1 MIFNSM
7 IFIWVALPIL
17 LIVYY
22 FLNNTLK
29 NLFLVLASLF
39 CYAWGSI
46 ETISILL
53 ISILINYIFGFLI
66 EKSKKVSFK
75 KVFLTLG
82 ILVNIG
88 ILGYFK
94 YYNFFIENINVLF
107 KQQIFT
113 TIELLLPLGISYF
126 SFSAISYLFDIYR
139 EEEDWQINPINIAL
153 YISFFPKLLM
163 GPIESYSSFVP
174 YIYNK
179 DISIENA
186 SNGMKKFI
194 YGLVKKVIIANSV
207 ALIADRVFNSEYQY
221 LTQGVAWLGAICYMM
236 QIYFD
241 FSGYSD
247 MAIGLS
253 RMLGFNLGENFDLPY
268 NSCSITEF
276 WRRWHISLSSWF
288 KNYIYIPLGGNRKGK
303 VRTYINLLI
312 VFFITGLWH
321 GASWNFIVWGL
332 FNGFF
337 MVLERLFLKKLLDKN
352 KFKLLNRIYTLFVV
366 LISWV
371 LFRTTSLDGAFEFIK
386 TMFIQN
392 INVLP
397 NNAVYLSDLLTKS
410 NIIILISSIFLSG
423 LIPGILRKL
432 KKIKE
437 GYEVFLEPIV
447 LILLFL
453 ICIMYIV
460 NGTYTSFIYMNF

>member
-1 MIFNSM
+1 M
-7 IFIWVALPIL
+7 
-17 LIVYY
+17 
-22 FLNNTLK
+22 
-29 NLFLVLASLF
+29 
-39 CYAWGSI
+39 
-46 ETISILL
+46 
-53 ISILINYIFGFLI
+53 
-66 EKSKKVSFK
+66 
-75 KVFLTLG
+75 
-82 ILVNIG
+82 
-88 ILGYFK
+88 
-94 YYNFFIENINVLF
+94 
-107 KQQIFT
+107 
-113 TIELLLPLGISYF
+113 PLGISYF

-386 TMFIQN
+386 IMFIQN

-397 NNAVYLSDLLTKS
+397 NNL
-410 NIIILISSIFLSG
+410 N
-423 LIPGILRKL
+423 
-432 KKIKE
+432 
-437 GYEVFLEPIV
+437 
-447 LILLFL
+447 
-453 ICIMYIV
+453 
-460 NGTYTSFIYMNF
+460 

>member
-1 MIFNSM
+1 M
-7 IFIWVALPIL
+7 
-17 LIVYY
+17 
-22 FLNNTLK
+22 
-29 NLFLVLASLF
+29 F

-113 TIELLLPLGISYF
+113 TVELLLPLGISYF

-386 TMFIQN
+386 IMFIQN

>member
-1 MIFNSM
+1 
-7 IFIWVALPIL
+7 
-17 LIVYY
+17 
-22 FLNNTLK
+22 
-29 NLFLVLASLF
+29 
-39 CYAWGSI
+39 
-46 ETISILL
+46 
-53 ISILINYIFGFLI
+53 
-66 EKSKKVSFK
+66 
-75 KVFLTLG
+75 
-82 ILVNIG
+82 
-88 ILGYFK
+88 
-94 YYNFFIENINVLF
+94 
-107 KQQIFT
+107 
-113 TIELLLPLGISYF
+113 
-126 SFSAISYLFDIYR
+126 
-139 EEEDWQINPINIAL
+139 
-153 YISFFPKLLM
+153 M

-337 MVLERLFLKKLLDKN
+337 MVIERLFLKKLLDKN

-392 INVLP
+392 IYVLP